1 MCGRDGERNHFQT
14 PVHAGK
20 VEGVELHVD
29 AHSQSKVGETHPGRR
44 THILRVSHRWVG
56 SHRASSCEEVQT
68 SLLQRFAGEVKKQ
81 VRGCGFDPLIECALT
96 TTRKG
101 ETTTCGT
108 QHLYICSLREGKCAQ
123 REQLVSQQRGFIP
136 WKQCRA
142 CHARHD
148 HCHVSQREV
157 LPLPPPPAQIKQPE

>member
-1 MCGRDGERNHFQT
+1 
-14 PVHAGK
+14 VHAGK

-29 AHSQSKVGETHPGRR
+29 AHSQSKVGETHPGKR

-68 SLLQRFAGEVKKQ
+68 SLLRRSAGEVKKQ

-108 QHLYICSLREGKCAQ
+108 QQPISAASGRAN
-123 REQLVSQQRGFIP
+123 VPRGNNWYRNNVDSSP
-136 WKQCRA
+136 GSSVARA
-142 CHARHD
+142 TRITITAM
-148 HCHVSQREV
+148 
-157 LPLPPPPAQIKQPE
+157 